1 MYKDIFLVDSLI
13 MWSFSRIILINS
25 ALGFV
30 NPFLDQIFNMRNAF
44 SLTDTVLSP
53 IRKRL
58 VNLITFMTLLH
69 PWVCFS
75 IPVIVTVHRV
85 HR

>member
-1 MYKDIFLVDSLI
+1 

-30 NPFLDQIFNMRNAF
+30 NPFLGQIFNTWNAF
-44 SLTDTVLSP
+44 SLTDLVLSP

-69 PWVCFS
+69 PWVCLS
-75 IPVIVTVHRV
+75 TPVIITVHRA